1 MKVYGSINKQ
11 KRIILFI
18 TIISI
23 RPLKDCCLAVQGITI
38 INNNN
43 NNNLVDNNNN
53 NDDDVNIVLPYF

>member
-43 NNNLVDNNNN
+43 NLVDNNNN

>member
-1 MKVYGSINKQ
+1 MKVYGSINEQ

-43 NNNLVDNNNN
+43 LVVDNNNN
-53 NDDDVNIVLPYF
+53 NDDVNIVLPYF

>member
-1 MKVYGSINKQ
+1 MKVYGSINEQ

-43 NNNLVDNNNN
+43 LVDNNN
-53 NDDDVNIVLPYF
+53 DDVNIVLPYF